1 MKTKHLVFMGAVIL
15 LATGTASNFQWSINK
30 YGLLSGSLSKQVLA
44 LSSNDTSDGKDGDTD
59 DTGTNEKTYKE
70 KKYQGE
76 KRTLTTTTT
85 TTKTVGVNIGI
96 IKGETTTVKTETA
109 PTYQYLNE
117 CIGEGDLKNCISS
130 WDSTPIR

>member
-1 MKTKHLVFMGAVIL
+1 MKTKHVFFMGAIIL

-59 DTGTNEKTYKE
+59 DTGKNEKKYKE

-76 KRTLTTTTT
+76 KRALTTSTS
-85 TTKTVGVNIGI
+85 TTKTVGVNIGV
-96 IKGETTTVKTETA
+96 IKGETTTVKTTTET
-109 PTYQYLNE
+109 TYQYLNE
-117 CIGEGDLKNCISS
+117 CVGEGDLKNCISS
-130 WDSTPIR
+130 WDSTPAR